1 MYRIE
6 IFDQSMNFVS
16 ACYTDDA
23 QTISL
28 DYLAFDPFQIT
39 IQPIEAQ
46 KGYFCH
52 ITKENETVAD
62 CIISDVKPG
71 KETQQISLRP
81 LQALFD
87 ADVYYTPVSDA
98 ITWIAQMLN
107 DLYVTTSDVA
117 QRRPLN
123 VSYTPGGRLFPLT
136 GYNFGATINV
146 LSVITT
152 AFRTWGV
159 VTEASLDL
167 VNKEIIIN
175 IFEQTATKVIE
186 CDLENVI
193 SSEVTLGDSYGST
206 NKLII
211 KKTVAEGTPSGTTEI
226 TYYRHNDGT
235 IDTTD
240 SDRIVPVFWQV
251 TTLEQTEDMTDAQ
264 WITETA
270 TMAQEALTP
279 AKYDNEVVISVWED
293 DMIVRPKE
301 IALGTI
307 TELHIK
313 GTEYYS
319 ILTGEEIEGNVYTL
333 TFGAVRTELTKKLS
347 IQGRYSSSSVTY
359 SGGGGGGGGESDIS
373 VLYFYNRTV
382 SVASN
387 AEILRITNASIN
399 ANTVVL
405 ECTFADPSY
414 ISGTVTWTSTEGY
427 ISFIGTCTSATTAN
441 VTLSGISEG
450 DLHYLTPEDAVLTQG
465 MTAIPAN
472 ADLNDY
478 KAVGT
483 YNVTSNATASTIVN
497 RPIGIAFKMVVDKT
511 LGGTNATQTLTT
523 YQGDTYIRTYQS
535 WSSSWTAW
543 QRSVLASDFLCQTFR
558 TSAVTINSNNSYH
571 GYVSVTVPSGYK
583 LFAITHSQ
591 PEGEVILTL
600 VENGGSHFG
609 AEGTTNV
616 SVWAYNQMSYSTTI
630 SVAIVVLFIKK

>member
-1 MYRIE
+1 MWRYSGVYRIE
-6 IFDQSMNFVS
+6 IFDQSMNYVS

-62 CIISDVKPG
+62 CVISDVKPE

-87 ADVYYTPVSDA
+87 ADVFYSPVSDA

-107 DLYVTTSDVA
+107 DLYVTTSDTA

-123 VSYTPGGRLFPLT
+123 ISYTPGGRLFPLT
-136 GYNFGATINV
+136 GYNFGATINI

-167 VNKEIIIN
+167 VNKQILID

-186 CDLENVI
+186 CDLENII

-251 TTLEQTEDMTDAQ
+251 TTLEQTEDMTDAD
-264 WITETA
+264 WIAETA

-313 GTEYYS
+313 GTDYYS

-347 IQGRYSSSSVTY
+347 IQGKRTTSSSSN
-359 SGGGGGGGGESDIS
+359 SGGGGGGGDVPIATTTTPGIVMPDGTSITIDADGTIHS
-373 VLYFYNRTV
+373 VGGGSSTDASSITYFYQQPV

-387 AEILRITNASIN
+387 AEILRITNANI
-399 ANTVVL
+399 TTDTIVL
-405 ECTFADPSY
+405 ECTFANPSA
-414 ISGTVTWTSTEGY
+414 ISGDVSWTSYNGY
-427 ISFIGTCTSATTAN
+427 ISFTGTCTSATTADVSLGSLDKAGKILTSGSHVWKGTGAAISTSQVLISFHIN
-441 VTLSGISEG
+441 EESTPSASGFSNLSGS
-450 DLHYLTPEDAVLTQG
+450 
-465 MTAIPAN
+465 
-472 ADLNDY
+472 
-478 KAVGT
+478 
-483 YNVTSNATASTIVN
+483 
-497 RPIGIAFKMVVDKT
+497 
-511 LGGTNATQTLTT
+511 LTT
-523 YQGDTYIRTYQS
+523 VGS
-535 WSSSWTAW
+535 
-543 QRSVLASDFLCQTFR
+543 AS
-558 TSAVTINSNNSYH
+558 
-571 GYVSVTVPSGYK
+571 SVTVDTSRTTAEN
-583 LFAITHSQ
+583 LVF
-591 PEGEVILTL
+591 IL
-600 VENGGSHFG
+600 GGSFTLG
-609 AEGTTNV
+609 R
-616 SVWAYNQMSYSTTI
+616 AYFCQVNFTKS
-630 SVAIVVLFIKK
+630 

>member
-1 MYRIE
+1 MFRIE
-6 IFDQSMNFVS
+6 IFDQSMNYVS

-71 KETQQISLRP
+71 KELLQISLRP

-87 ADVYYTPVSDA
+87 AEVYYSPVYDA
-98 ITWIAQMLN
+98 IDWLAQTLS
-107 DLYVTTSDVA
+107 DQYVTTSDAV
-117 QRRPLN
+117 QRRPL
-123 VSYTPGGRLFPLT
+123 VITATPGSRRFPLT
-136 GYNFGATINV
+136 GYNFDATMNI

-159 VTEASLDL
+159 VTDASLDL
-167 VNKEIIIN
+167 VNKQILID
-175 IFEQTATKVIE
+175 IFEQTETKVIE
-186 CDLENVI
+186 CDLDNVI

-347 IQGRYSSSSVTY
+347 IQGRKSSSSVTY
-359 SGGGGGGGGESDIS
+359 SGGSGGAGGESS

-382 SVASN
+382 SAATN
-387 AEILRITNASIN
+387 AEILRITDASIT
-399 ANTVVL
+399 ANTVIL
-405 ECTFADPSY
+405 ECTFDNPSA
-414 ISGTVTWTSTEGY
+414 ISGTVAWTSANGY
-427 ISFIGTCTSATTAN
+427 ISFTGTCKSATTAN
-441 VTLSGISEG
+441 VTL
-450 DLHYLTPEDAVLTQG
+450 
-465 MTAIPAN
+465 
-472 ADLNDY
+472 AD
-478 KAVGT
+478 K
-483 YNVTSNATASTIVN
+483 
-497 RPIGIAFKMVVDKT
+497 
-511 LGGTNATQTLTT
+511 
-523 YQGDTYIRTYQS
+523 
-535 WSSSWTAW
+535 
-543 QRSVLASDFLCQTFR
+543 
-558 TSAVTINSNNSYH
+558 IN
-571 GYVSVTVPSGYK
+571 
-583 LFAITHSQ
+583 
-591 PEGEVILTL
+591 
-600 VENGGSHFG
+600 
-609 AEGTTNV
+609 
-616 SVWAYNQMSYSTTI
+616 
-630 SVAIVVLFIKK
+630 

>member
-87 ADVYYTPVSDA
+87 ADVFYTPVSDA

-136 GYNFGATINV
+136 GYNFGATINI

-167 VNKEIIIN
+167 VNKQIIIN

-347 IQGRYSSSSVTY
+347 IQGRSSSSSVTY
-359 SGGGGGGGGESDIS
+359 SGGGGGGGGGESDVS

-382 SVASN
+382 SVATN
-387 AEILRITNASIN
+387 AEILRIVDASIN

-414 ISGTVTWTSTEGY
+414 ISGTVSWTSYEGY
-427 ISFIGTCTSATTAN
+427 ISFVGTCTTATTAN
-441 VTLSGISEG
+441 VTLSGITEG
-450 DLHYLTPEDAVLTQG
+450 DLQYMPKSGGNFTGNVSIVGDAV
-465 MTAIPAN
+465 IPI
-472 ADLNDY
+472 
-478 KAVGT
+478 KGTSKMVVGT
-483 YNVTSNATASTIVN
+483 YVYNGSSTNVVSFSNTSVDGCNYIIVSCQDAGYPITSASINGTNITVYFTTSLSLCRMN
-497 RPIGIAFKMVVDKT
+497 YIAFV
-511 LGGTNATQTLTT
+511 
-523 YQGDTYIRTYQS
+523 
-535 WSSSWTAW
+535 
-543 QRSVLASDFLCQTFR
+543 
-558 TSAVTINSNNSYH
+558 
-571 GYVSVTVPSGYK
+571 
-583 LFAITHSQ
+583 
-591 PEGEVILTL
+591 
-600 VENGGSHFG
+600 
-609 AEGTTNV
+609 
-616 SVWAYNQMSYSTTI
+616 
-630 SVAIVVLFIKK
+630 